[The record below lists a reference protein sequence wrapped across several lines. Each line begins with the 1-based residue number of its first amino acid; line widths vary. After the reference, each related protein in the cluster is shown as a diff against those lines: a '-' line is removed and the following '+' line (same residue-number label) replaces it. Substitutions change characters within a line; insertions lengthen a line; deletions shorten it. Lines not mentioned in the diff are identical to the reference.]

1 MGVDVSVILPTYN
14 RVKFLKRSLDSVFLQ
29 KGASFEVIVVDDG
42 SDDGSM
48 EFIKLNY
55 PDVICLWQKN
65 KGVSSARNLG
75 IQHAKGKWLAF
86 IDSDDE
92 WLDGKLNAQLQHF
105 KANPGSQV
113 NQTNEIWYREGQRV
127 NQRKHQLKKSGDLF
141 GQSLK
146 TCAISPSTVMIHRAI
161 IDDVG
166 GFDEGFLVCEDYEL
180 WLRITAMYEV
190 GLVIPA
196 YSQRFS
202 GHGDQLSE
210 SVEVL
215 DLFRIHALL
224 KLLKKDYFNKL
235 QREQAVQML
244 NLKAKIYL
252 SGAEKRGKLV
262 EVESLN
268 LLLKTI

>member
-1 MGVDVSVILPTYN
+1 MVIILLFVLETYHRDN
-14 RVKFLKRSLDSVFLQ
+14 STNLLYLGRLD
-29 KGASFEVIVVDDG
+29 
-42 SDDGSM
+42 
-48 EFIKLNY
+48 
-55 PDVICLWQKN
+55 
-65 KGVSSARNLG
+65 
-75 IQHAKGKWLAF
+75 
-86 IDSDDE
+86 
-92 WLDGKLNAQLQHF
+92 
-105 KANPGSQV
+105 
-113 NQTNEIWYREGQRV
+113 EIG
-127 NQRKHQLKKSGDLF
+127 H
-141 GQSLK
+141 
-146 TCAISPSTVMIHRAI
+146 
-161 IDDVG
+161 
-166 GFDEGFLVCEDYEL
+166 FDEGFLVCEDYEL

-215 DLFRIHALL
+215 DLIRIHALL